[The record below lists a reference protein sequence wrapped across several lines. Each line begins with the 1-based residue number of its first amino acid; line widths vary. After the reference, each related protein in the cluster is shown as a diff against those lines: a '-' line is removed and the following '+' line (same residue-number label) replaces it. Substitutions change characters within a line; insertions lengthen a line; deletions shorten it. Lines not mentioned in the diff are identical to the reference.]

1 MKPAVLAA
9 LLGMAAPAVL
19 LAQTPTPPT
28 DPAVTASQP
37 AGDAAGSALN
47 GTTAATGATGAASQN
62 PVVMPHSEGAP
73 EPATAPA
80 TTATPAVT
88 PQDFVN
94 QAASSGMFE
103 VRSSELALERASSTE
118 VKDFARMMI
127 RDHGELNEQLK
138 AVAAAKGLTVPA
150 EIAGPPARHMQ
161 AVTGAEG
168 GSFDQAY
175 LDHQAQAHAEAIALF
190 EPWAARTDDSDLAAL
205 AQKAVQHIRTH
216 QERLETIRAD

>member
-9 LLGMAAPAVL
+9 LLGLAAPAAL
-19 LAQTPTPPT
+19 LAQTAPPPP
-28 DPAVTASQP
+28 DPATT
-37 AGDAAGSALN
+37 
-47 GTTAATGATGAASQN
+47 GTDNAAASRN
-62 PVVMPHSEGAP
+62 PVVMPHAEGAP
-73 EPATAPA
+73 APATAPA
-80 TTATPAVT
+80 GTMATPAAT

-103 VRSSELALERASSTE
+103 VQSSELALERGTGAA

-138 AVAAAKGLTVPA
+138 AVAAAKNLTVPA
-150 EIAGPPARHMQ
+150 EIAGPPAQHLQ
-161 AVTGAEG
+161 AVMGAEG
-168 GSFDQAY
+168 DSFDRAY

-190 EPWAARTDDSDLAAL
+190 EPWAARTEDTDLAAL

-216 QERLETIRAD
+216 QETLERIRAN

>member
-1 MKPAVLAA
+1 MKLAVLAA
-9 LLGMAAPAVL
+9 VLGMAAPAAPAAL
-19 LAQTPTPPT
+19 LAQTATPPT
-28 DPAVTASQP
+28 DSTVT
-37 AGDAAGSALN
+37 
-47 GTTAATGATGAASQN
+47 GTMPSGEAASQN
-62 PVVMPHSEGAP
+62 PVVMPHSEAAP

-80 TTATPAVT
+80 AASAVPAAT

-103 VRSSELALERASSTE
+103 VQSSELALERAGSDE

-150 EIAGPPARHMQ
+150 EIAGPPAQHME
-161 AVTGAEG
+161 AVMGAEG
-168 GSFDQAY
+168 DSFDQAY

-190 EPWAARTDDSDLAAL
+190 EPWAEQTDDTDMAAL

-216 QERLETIRAD
+216 QETLEKIRAD